1 MYIHIFC
8 CWMLC
13 CFHMFAI
20 ANNAAVNL
28 GVGVFL
34 FSLDIYPGVELLH
47 HSSIFS
53 FLRNLHMVFQSGCT
67 HLHSHQQGEVVPTV
81 SEPRCTH
88 STLVAPRLPPAL
100 LSHQPPDQPRGLAV
114 SDPGLRCPV
123 CVLNCSLPGF
133 STRVISLLL
142 SPLPGAPVP
151 NCCFSSLPTDSGWI
165 FLTTLV
171 SKSFCPFP
179 VTSQ

>member
-151 NCCFSSLPTDSGWI
+151 HCCFSSLPTDSGWI